1 MIKIENTEVFGW
13 EGAIRGMRNPKNS
26 WHLSDSYPAV
36 DCGKCGEV
44 DRNGFC
50 NPKEHNCSQYECFV
64 IGENDLKLM
73 RTLAQAGPV
82 HGKFL
87 RMINVQV
94 DITAPQHWWA
104 EFDTYKVA
112 TVRNSCSKMHKIH
125 VKEFVED
132 DFTHEFIDQVDYAK
146 ATFALVITT
155 LNMLRN
161 AFNKTQDRIYW
172 RAMLDLLPTGYN
184 MKATVQLNYEV
195 LRGMRHY
202 RKHHKMVEWHT
213 WCDWIDSLPYYVEIL
228 GSDDGE

>member
-26 WHLSDSYPAV
+26 WHLSDSRWLVSLDDNEEEIP
-36 DCGKCGEV
+36 E
-44 DRNGFC
+44 
-50 NPKEHNCSQYECFV
+50 FV

-146 ATFALVITT
+146 ATFAVVITT

-161 AFNKTQDRIYW
+161 AFNKTQDRVYW

>member
-26 WHLSDSYPAV
+26 WHLSDSRWLVSLDDSEEEIP
-36 DCGKCGEV
+36 E
-44 DRNGFC
+44 
-50 NPKEHNCSQYECFV
+50 FV

-146 ATFALVITT
+146 ATFAVVITT

-161 AFNKTQDRIYW
+161 AFNKTQDRVYW

>member
-26 WHLSDSYPAV
+26 WHLSDSEFSTYNEELHGNVTFGYPI
-36 DCGKCGEV
+36 
-44 DRNGFC
+44 
-50 NPKEHNCSQYECFV
+50 

-146 ATFALVITT
+146 TTFAVVITT
-155 LNMLRN
+155 LNMLRE
-161 AFNKTQDRIYW
+161 AFNKTQDRVYW

-184 MKATVQLNYEV
+184 MRATVQLNYEV

-202 RKHHKMVEWHT
+202 RKHHKMIEWHT
-213 WCDWIDSLPYYVEIL
+213 WCDWIDNLPYYVAIL

>member
-26 WHLSDSYPAV
+26 WHLSDSRWLVSLDDNEEEIP
-36 DCGKCGEV
+36 E
-44 DRNGFC
+44 
-50 NPKEHNCSQYECFV
+50 FV

-132 DFTHEFIDQVDYAK
+132 DFTHEFIDQVNYAK
-146 ATFALVITT
+146 ATFAVVITT

-161 AFNKTQDRIYW
+161 AFNKTQDRVYW

-184 MKATVQLNYEV
+184 MRATVQLNYEV

-202 RKHHKMVEWHT
+202 RKHHKMVEWHI

>member
-26 WHLSDSYPAV
+26 WHLSDSV
-36 DCGKCGEV
+36 WLFGLDDNE
-44 DRNGFC
+44 
-50 NPKEHNCSQYECFV
+50 EEISEFV

-146 ATFALVITT
+146 TTFAVVITT

-184 MKATVQLNYEV
+184 MRATVQLNYEV

-202 RKHHKMVEWHT
+202 RKHHKMVEWHA